1 MDTKRVIEVPLPEG
15 MRPAA
20 EELESLGTLLGA
32 VVELH
37 AGGHAWEA
45 VARRLEEEGWT
56 LHTRVG
62 WIVEA
67 RRGRDFERATALTR
81 DEAFAEL
88 QSLVQLDAEPSPP

>member
-1 MDTKRVIEVPLPEG
+1 
-15 MRPAA
+15 
-20 EELESLGTLLGA
+20 
-32 VVELH
+32 
-37 AGGHAWEA
+37 
-45 VARRLEEEGWT
+45 LEEEGWT

-67 RRGRDFERATALTR
+67 RRGRDFEQAAALTR

>member
-20 EELESLGTLLGA
+20 EELESLGTLLRA

-45 VARRLEEEGWT
+45 VARR
-56 LHTRVG
+56 
-62 WIVEA
+62 
-67 RRGRDFERATALTR
+67 GRDFEQAAALTR
-81 DEAFAEL
+81 DEAFSEL

>member
-1 MDTKRVIEVPLPEG
+1 MDTKHVIEVPLPEG
-15 MRPAA
+15 MQPAP
-20 EELESLGTLLGA
+20 EELESLGTLLRA

-37 AGGHAWEA
+37 AGGHGWEA

-67 RRGRDFERATALTR
+67 RRGRDFEQAAALTR

>member
-1 MDTKRVIEVPLPEG
+1 MDTKHVIEVPLPEG
-15 MRPAA
+15 MQPAA
-20 EELESLGTLLGA
+20 EELESLGTLLRA

-45 VARRLEEEGWT
+45 VARHLEEEGWT

-81 DEAFAEL
+81 DEAFSEL
-88 QSLVQLDAEPSPP
+88 QSLVLLDAEPSPP

>member
-1 MDTKRVIEVPLPEG
+1 MDTTRVIEVPLPEG
-15 MRPAA
+15 MAPAP
-20 EELESLGTLLGA
+20 EELESLGTLLRA

-37 AGGHAWEA
+37 GGGHAWEK

-67 RRGRDFERATALTR
+67 RRGRDFEQAAALSR
-81 DEAFAEL
+81 DEAFHEL
-88 QSLVQLDAEPSPP
+88 QSLVQLDVEPSPP

>member
-15 MRPAA
+15 LQPAP
-20 EELESLGTLLGA
+20 EELESLGTLLRA

-45 VARRLEEEGWT
+45 VLRKLHEEGWT
-56 LHTRVG
+56 VHTRVG

-67 RRGRDFERATALTR
+67 RRGRDYEQAAALTR
-81 DEAFAEL
+81 DAAFAEL
-88 QSLVQLDAEPSPP
+88 QSLAKLDVAPSPS